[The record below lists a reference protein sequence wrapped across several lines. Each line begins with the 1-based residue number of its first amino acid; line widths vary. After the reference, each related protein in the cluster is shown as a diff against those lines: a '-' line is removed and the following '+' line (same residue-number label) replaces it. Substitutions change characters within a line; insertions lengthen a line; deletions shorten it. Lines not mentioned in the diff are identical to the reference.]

1 VFLNKHLLGNW
12 NCNISTFLTNWEFF
26 LNTPVCAKVVSQ
38 RLPCFWVLVWSCN
51 LCFIPNL
58 SCSHKSGKTGY
69 QLMVCRILFWQDL
82 IEWRIGLREG
92 KAQVKAKST
101 LRSGSHV
108 RTNLDENTKFGTL
121 SPPPPPPPFFF
132 HCVLFSS
139 WLLISST
146 VLTKL
151 ALFTLSLGV
160 NNSTN
165 DPKKVSDSKILFYF
179 KTHNRRL

>member
-1 VFLNKHLLGNW
+1 M
-12 NCNISTFLTNWEFF
+12 
-26 LNTPVCAKVVSQ
+26 VSQ

-58 SCSHKSGKTGY
+58 SCSHKSGETGY

-121 SPPPPPPPFFF
+121 SLLLLLLLSSFTVYCF
-132 HCVLFSS
+132 HPDFWFRPQFWQNWRSLPSVWGSIT
-139 WLLISST
+139 LLMTQRKFLI
-146 VLTKL
+146 
-151 ALFTLSLGV
+151 
-160 NNSTN
+160 
-165 DPKKVSDSKILFYF
+165 PKFYSILKPTTGGY
-179 KTHNRRL
+179 K

>member
-1 VFLNKHLLGNW
+1 VQKW
-12 NCNISTFLTNWEFF
+12 C
-26 LNTPVCAKVVSQ
+26 PK
-38 RLPCFWVLVWSCN
+38 RLPRFWVLVWSCN

-58 SCSHKSGKTGY
+58 SCSHKSGETGY

-121 SPPPPPPPFFF
+121 SLLLLLLSSFTAYCFHPDFWFRPQFWQNWRFLPSVWGSITLLMTQRKFLIPKFHSIFKNPQPAVINKTKYPPQ
-132 HCVLFSS
+132 HYWC
-139 WLLISST
+139 
-146 VLTKL
+146 
-151 ALFTLSLGV
+151 
-160 NNSTN
+160 
-165 DPKKVSDSKILFYF
+165 
-179 KTHNRRL
+179 